1 MLRHRRGQ
9 KLKLKADVV
18 RFSPL
23 WRKGGYY
30 EGNENGTAELI
41 TKKLK
46 NPLITEMFSVLRVD
60 VARDLAH
67 AKVYI
72 SVYSGSEEAK
82 KRTFDAIAASAKQIR
97 FELAKVSNV
106 RTVPE
111 LHFVEDRSMEY
122 SDHIN
127 RLLKSVHTEEEQ

>member
-1 MLRHRRGQ
+1 MWRGISPTQKSIFPSIRAARR
-9 KLKLKADVV
+9 
-18 RFSPL
+18 
-23 WRKGGYY
+23 RK
-30 EGNENGTAELI
+30 
-41 TKKLK
+41 
-46 NPLITEMFSVLRVD
+46 
-60 VARDLAH
+60 
-67 AKVYI
+67 
-72 SVYSGSEEAK
+72 SGP
-82 KRTFDAIAASAKQIR
+82 FDAIAASAKQIR

>member
-1 MLRHRRGQ
+1 
-9 KLKLKADVV
+9 
-18 RFSPL
+18 
-23 WRKGGYY
+23 
-30 EGNENGTAELI
+30 
-41 TKKLK
+41 
-46 NPLITEMFSVLRVD
+46 MFSVLRVD

>member
-1 MLRHRRGQ
+1 M
-9 KLKLKADVV
+9 
-18 RFSPL
+18 
-23 WRKGGYY
+23 KGTRTDRLSGEYQRDIY
-30 EGNENGTAELI
+30 EII

-46 NPLITEMFSVLRVD
+46 NPLITEIFSVLRVD